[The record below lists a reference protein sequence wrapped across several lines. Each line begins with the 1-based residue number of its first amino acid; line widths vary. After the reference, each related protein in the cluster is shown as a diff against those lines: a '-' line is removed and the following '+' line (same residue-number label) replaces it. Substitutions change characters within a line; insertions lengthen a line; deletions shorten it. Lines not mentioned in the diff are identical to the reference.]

1 MEAINALPADWVN
14 GINDL
19 SLRNGQDIN
28 LNYTGE
34 IDSNPYFITDEKVN
48 IDIDST
54 PIKNFFKVNALVLDS
69 NTALERRQLKTSGQD
84 TYVVGKASDIVYVAR
99 LVTSNIFNVISSTVF
114 DVPLSVSEI
123 IGKYDIRFTANN
135 LGGRLVCRLFN
146 GTNEYIRLF
155 NISSQTITLDTAISG
170 LDSSYTFE
178 LINAYDVLEEGLE
191 QTTGYPV
198 KGYVIKHVKPN
209 EDCYVKFG
217 KYDIPNQEIGSD
229 VIIYYRKVNEVQPQF
244 IFQDSIDRYGMF
256 SQEINID
263 FPITSEQLTQISNEL
278 SKLSEPLV
286 TFNLDTYRPSYAQRG
301 WKVPVSLTNFPYN
314 SNYSVAEKNI
324 QYIYPK
330 GQVINKPFTKQSVKL
345 QSYYYNLDAILASF
359 KRQSQVKSNIA
370 LNQIHKT
377 VAKLVYKIVSSN
389 YTSNVTPPSGYFPS
403 LSRMSAYLKFEE
415 ISGNTCID
423 TKGNVTANL
432 FAFDGSSYPTRSGTS
447 PNRGLSFID
456 NSAVRVVDNTN
467 IKSVNGG
474 TFLFRLKRTT
484 SPSASQ
490 TIALKVTDYH
500 SSAPTQSD
508 YAFLIGTD
516 NKLYAEYSTPQFT
529 ASKEFILFESA
540 VMSIP
545 SNGIYCIGFSY
556 NPASHQFKIV
566 FNNSEITWSVNTASY
581 RYYSNIND
589 VDYLVNSAITDLF
602 LGNYVYGSISEFI
615 ANSLK
620 LTDELLDFAFCKDE
634 YFTVSDMIN
643 EFTGLYD

>member
-34 IDSNPYFITDEKVN
+34 VDSNPYFITDEKVN

-69 NTALERRQLKTSGQD
+69 NTALERKQSKTSGQD
-84 TYVVGKASDIVYVAR
+84 TYIVGKASDIVYVAR
-99 LVTSNIFNVISSTVF
+99 LVTSNIFNVVSSTVF

-146 GTNEYIRLF
+146 GTNEYIKPF

-229 VIIYYRKVNEVQPQF
+229 VVIYYRKINEVQPQF
-244 IFQDSIDRYGMF
+244 IFQNSIDRYGMF

-278 SKLSEPLV
+278 SKLSEPLI
-286 TFNLDTYRPSYAQRG
+286 TFTLDTYRPTYAQRG
-301 WKVPVSLTNFPYN
+301 WKVPVSLANFPYN
-314 SNYSVAEKNI
+314 GNYSVVEKNT
-324 QYIYPK
+324 QYVYPK

-377 VAKLVYKIVSSN
+377 IAKLVYKITSNIKIEISNNKDFVISSN
-389 YTSNVTPPSGYFPS
+389 TLYYYRYQNNTNDEKNNLNASLNGSATFTSGIITNDNYSLYYSSPSWLTTANDNSNYDNFTIRRAIYFETGDKASKSLHIFSSKYNTHDYGIVNGAVWYLDFDPSINLISFFVAQNDGKYRLAKCTYNLLENIIYVIQAAFKKVDPSNSNLNTFEICVNGIKQSITFEENVSNISNVLMTNMPIYTNAEVG
-403 LSRMSAYLKFEE
+403 
-415 ISGNTCID
+415 IT
-423 TKGNVTANL
+423 GNVYVGKYKDLRNALDLEFRTESQSLIDYNII
-432 FAFDGSSYPTRSGTS
+432 SS
-447 PNRGLSFID
+447 
-456 NSAVRVVDNTN
+456 
-467 IKSVNGG
+467 
-474 TFLFRLKRTT
+474 
-484 SPSASQ
+484 
-490 TIALKVTDYH
+490 
-500 SSAPTQSD
+500 
-508 YAFLIGTD
+508 
-516 NKLYAEYSTPQFT
+516 
-529 ASKEFILFESA
+529 
-540 VMSIP
+540 
-545 SNGIYCIGFSY
+545 
-556 NPASHQFKIV
+556 
-566 FNNSEITWSVNTASY
+566 
-581 RYYSNIND
+581 
-589 VDYLVNSAITDLF
+589 
-602 LGNYVYGSISEFI
+602 
-615 ANSLK
+615 
-620 LTDELLDFAFCKDE
+620 
-634 YFTVSDMIN
+634 
-643 EFTGLYD
+643 

>member
-34 IDSNPYFITDEKVN
+34 VDSNPYFITDEKVN

-69 NTALERRQLKTSGQD
+69 NTALERKQLKTSGQD

-99 LVTSNIFNVISSTVF
+99 LVTSNIFNVVSSTVF

-146 GTNEYIRLF
+146 GTNEYIRPF

-229 VIIYYRKVNEVQPQF
+229 VVIYYRKVNEVQPQF

-278 SKLSEPLV
+278 SKLSEPLI
-286 TFNLDTYRPSYAQRG
+286 TFTLDTYRPTYAQRG
-301 WKVPVSLTNFPYN
+301 WKVPVSLVNFPYN
-314 SNYSVAEKNI
+314 GNYSVVEKNT
-324 QYIYPK
+324 QYVYPK

-377 VAKLVYKIVSSN
+377 IAKLVYRITGNNISN
-389 YTSNVTPPSGYFPS
+389 TIPRNDLITNANTIFYHRFQNNWEDLINNYDWVPQNSAGFTSG
-403 LSRMSAYLKFEE
+403 L
-415 ISGNTCID
+415 ISGDNYS
-423 TKGNVTANL
+423 AN
-432 FAFDGSSYPTRSGTS
+432 FTDSTNDFAYIPHDAAFD
-447 PNRGLSFID
+447 
-456 NSAVRVVDNTN
+456 V
-467 IKSVNGG
+467 
-474 TFLFRLKRTT
+474 
-484 SPSASQ
+484 
-490 TIALKVTDYH
+490 
-500 SSAPTQSD
+500 
-508 YAFLIGTD
+508 
-516 NKLYAEYSTPQFT
+516 
-529 ASKEFILFESA
+529 
-540 VMSIP
+540 
-545 SNGIYCIGFSY
+545 
-556 NPASHQFKIV
+556 
-566 FNNSEITWSVNTASY
+566 
-581 RYYSNIND
+581 
-589 VDYLVNSAITDLF
+589 
-602 LGNYVYGSISEFI
+602 
-615 ANSLK
+615 
-620 LTDELLDFAFCKDE
+620 
-634 YFTVSDMIN
+634 N
-643 EFTGLYD
+643 EFTYRIGFNFKSFNADNVLINRFDTFSNHLDAQFYLSYSITLGLWFVLYDSLYANALGSSSKIAAYKTSQALNTSTNYLLQFAYKESTRELNICLNGTQLTPSFVIGDFNLSTITLKTSLTARVLLASAFGLGGQASQSNIQVFTTAFDNKYRTLTQHISDCTALGI